1 MSLEQKLN
9 IDLDST
15 ISLIQKKE
23 MKIHKKLTDS
33 LENLS
38 CTG

>member
-15 ISLIQKKE
+15 IPHPKKE

-38 CTG
+38 YTG